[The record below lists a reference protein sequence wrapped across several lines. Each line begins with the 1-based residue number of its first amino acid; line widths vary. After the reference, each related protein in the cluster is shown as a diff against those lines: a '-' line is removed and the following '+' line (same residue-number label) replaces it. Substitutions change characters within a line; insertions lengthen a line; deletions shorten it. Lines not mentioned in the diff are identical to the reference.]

1 MNFFNS
7 KKKAVFSNVKW
18 KAFAAKDILF
28 KETDCT
34 LQFKDELQLLKY
46 RLVTTA
52 LQERSRNTVFVRF
65 GINPSTFSV
74 VFCTLE
80 NEKWT
85 KDIVYYY
92 NQKNVIFKEF
102 HAYNLDEAQE
112 RLDIVRAIAEF
123 AHKQISKKC

>member
-18 KAFAAKDILF
+18 KAFAAKDIFF
-28 KETDCT
+28 KETECT
-34 LQFKDELQLLKY
+34 LQFKNELQLLKY
-46 RLVTTA
+46 RLATIA
-52 LQERSRNTVFVRF
+52 LKERSRNTILVRF
-65 GINPSTFSV
+65 GVDPSTFSV

-92 NQKNVIFKEF
+92 SQNNVIFKEF
-102 HAYNLDEAQE
+102 HGCSLDEVQE

>member
-52 LQERSRNTVFVRF
+52 LQERSRNTVLVRF

-80 NEKWT
+80 NEKWI

-92 NQKNVIFKEF
+92 SQKNVIFKEF